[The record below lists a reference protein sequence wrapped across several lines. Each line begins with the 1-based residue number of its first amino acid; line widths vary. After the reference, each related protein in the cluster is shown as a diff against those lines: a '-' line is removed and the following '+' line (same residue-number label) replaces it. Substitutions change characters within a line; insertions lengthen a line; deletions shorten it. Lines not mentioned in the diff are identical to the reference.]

1 LGTATEFVCIPSN
14 TGLSIGKKTSP
25 TNALDIVGSILVSG
39 EYKSDATNNTKIGT
53 LALTANGTG
62 LRNTAIGNTTLGG
75 NITGSNNTA
84 LGFQAGRGTIL
95 QIYTNLAGIQSYRDV
110 YADTDTGTN
119 NTFLG
124 ADTGVSRGTSSISN
138 STAIGNSA
146 SLNASNQIVLGNSSI
161 TSLKCN
167 VQTITN
173 LSDRRDKKDIEELE
187 TGIEFIEKVKP
198 VKFKWN
204 MRDGGKIDIL
214 EWGFIAQD
222 LIEIG
227 GKQIPNLIDD
237 SDNDKLCIGQMAMFP
252 VLVKAVQDLKKL
264 VDSQAKQLESQ
275 AAQLDSQAAQLER
288 INKQLFPND

>member
-1 LGTATEFVCIPSN
+1 MQSLKEFYED
-14 TGLSIGKKTSP
+14 
-25 TNALDIVGSILVSG
+25 LDI
-39 EYKSDATNNTKIGT
+39 GT
-53 LALTANGTG
+53 
-62 LRNTAIGNTTLGG
+62 
-75 NITGSNNTA
+75 
-84 LGFQAGRGTIL
+84 
-95 QIYTNLAGIQSYRDV
+95 Y
-110 YADTDTGTN
+110 

-124 ADTGVSRGTSSISN
+124 ADTGVNNSLFYDYTSIITN

-146 SLNASNQIVLGNSSI
+146 KVDESNQIVLGNSSI

-252 VLVKAVQDLKKL
+252 VLIKAVQDLKKL

-275 AAQLDSQAAQLER
+275 AKQLELQAAQLER

>member
-1 LGTATEFVCIPSN
+1 VQSLKEFYED
-14 TGLSIGKKTSP
+14 
-25 TNALDIVGSILVSG
+25 LDI
-39 EYKSDATNNTKIGT
+39 GT
-53 LALTANGTG
+53 
-62 LRNTAIGNTTLGG
+62 
-75 NITGSNNTA
+75 
-84 LGFQAGRGTIL
+84 
-95 QIYTNLAGIQSYRDV
+95 Y
-110 YADTDTGTN
+110 

-124 ADTGVSRGTSSISN
+124 ADTGVNNSLFYDYTSIITN

-146 SLNASNQIVLGNSSI
+146 KVDESNQIVLGNSSI

-252 VLVKAVQDLKKL
+252 VLIKAVQDLKKL

-275 AAQLDSQAAQLER
+275 AKQLELQAAQLER